1 MFPDMNWKHIMKA
14 VFIYLFDNG
23 FNMREI
29 IVFVIHEYMDN
40 HFHAAKEFEV
50 KFKRIYFGNN
60 YVKQE
65 MQNIIA
71 L

>member
-1 MFPDMNWKHIMKA
+1 
-14 VFIYLFDNG
+14 
-23 FNMREI
+23 
-29 IVFVIHEYMDN
+29 MDN
-40 HFHAAKEFEV
+40 HFHAAKAFEV

>member
-1 MFPDMNWKHIMKA
+1 MKA
-14 VFIYLFDNG
+14 VFINLFDHG

-29 IVFVIHEYMDN
+29 IGFMYNMDN
-40 HFHAAKEFEV
+40 HFHAAKAFEV